1 MRWAHKYEADSL
13 KTLIEDHLIKDVPVK
28 TCSLA
33 HALSYSLLRRR
44 AQCLKAMVADLRE
57 HVEELGLLAKR
68 ETLQE
73 METARG

>member
-28 TCSLA
+28 TGSLA

-57 HVEELGLLAKR
+57 HVDELGLLAKR

-73 METARG
+73 MGTARG